1 MKKIIS
7 FNLIAAFIITALAGC
22 GGQNAD
28 SLAQTHSSGI
38 PDGAPAQQAQTG
50 SGWEDMFVYDES
62 KAVQLHV
69 KASIPGEEDAYEYPW
84 GGYDDPVD
92 APLQSTFAP
101 SLWSSR
107 GGFCGEDVAQGLLL
121 VIPRLLR
128 LLYDMQ

>member
-1 MKKIIS
+1 MKKIITVS
-7 FNLIAAFIITALAGC
+7 LIAAFIITALAGY

-69 KASIPGEEDAYEYPW
+69 KASISGEEDAYEYPW

-92 APLQSTFAP
+92 AGIKGEAQP
-101 SLWSSR
+101 SDRSS
-107 GGFCGEDVAQGLLL
+107 E
-121 VIPRLLR
+121 
-128 LLYDMQ
+128 